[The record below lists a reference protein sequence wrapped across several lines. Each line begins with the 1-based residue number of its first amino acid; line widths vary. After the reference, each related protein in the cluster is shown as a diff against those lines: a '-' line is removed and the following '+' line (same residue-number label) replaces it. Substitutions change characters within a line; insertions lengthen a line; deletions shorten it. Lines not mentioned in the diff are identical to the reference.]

1 MEQEKRLRRKKIG
14 TIFFILLNVA
24 IIGFMVYKEFFS
36 GDAAGFSDLTI
47 DWRYLLPA
55 LLCFPL
61 MVLAEGLK
69 FGRLIYHTTGK
80 KDIGGGLGVGVL
92 GRYYDNITPMGSGGQ
107 PFQIHY
113 LHKRGYDAGASGS
126 IPMAGFISS
135 QLVFVLIALVILI
148 VGRHSITDTY
158 IKITAWVGLGLYALL
173 PLLAIAF
180 AIFPTALHA
189 MIAGPIRF
197 LGRHRI
203 IRNPEAKE
211 EKVIHSISST
221 ARSMRMIG
229 SNPKQ
234 LAEVILTSVLFRMA
248 LMSIPYFVLHF
259 FGVNA
264 SYVEVFFQVT
274 FITCSMTVIPTPGNS
289 GAAEV
294 SFYLVFS
301 SLAGDALFWA
311 IAMWRFLCYYSWLA
325 VGLACILITALRKK
339 DG

>member
-1 MEQEKRLRRKKIG
+1 MEQEKRPRRKIG
-14 TIFFILLNVA
+14 TIFFIVLNVA

-36 GDAAGFSDLTI
+36 GDAAGFSDLEI

-55 LLCFPL
+55 LLCFPI

-69 FGRLIYHTTGK
+69 FRRLIFRTTGK
-80 KDIGGGLGVGVL
+80 KDMVGGLGVGVL

-107 PFQIHY
+107 PFQILY

-135 QLVFVLIALVILI
+135 QLVFVFIALVVLI

-158 IKITAWVGLGLYALL
+158 IRITAWVGLGLYAVL
-173 PLLAIAF
+173 PLCAIAF

-203 IRNPEAKE
+203 LKNPEAKE
-211 EKVIHSISST
+211 QKVIHSISST
-221 ARSMRMIG
+221 ARSMRTTG
-229 SNPKQ
+229 ADKKL
-234 LAEVILTSVLFRMA
+234 LAEVILTSLLFRFA
-248 LMSIPYFVLHF
+248 LMSLPYFVLRF
-259 FGVNA
+259 FSVEA
-264 SYVEVFFQVT
+264 SYIEVFFQVT

-301 SLAGDALFWA
+301 SLAGNALYWA
-311 IAMWRFLCYYSWLA
+311 IAMWRILCYYSWLA
-325 VGLACILITALRKK
+325 VGLVWILVKTFRKK
-339 DG
+339 DD